1 MSALAP
7 KSRTASTTEM
17 TEYVLPQHANVFGT
31 VFGGQIMAWVD
42 ICAAICAQRHSS
54 RPCVTAFVDDLLF
67 KRPVRVGQLVRLRA
81 QVQATFRTSMEI
93 EVAVSGEDMMTGE
106 HWPTVQCFVTFV
118 ALDDNRRP
126 TPVAPLL
133 QETDEHRG
141 AEAAAEE
148 RRRARLARR

>member
-1 MSALAP
+1 
-7 KSRTASTTEM
+7 
-17 TEYVLPQHANVFGT
+17 
-31 VFGGQIMAWVD
+31 
-42 ICAAICAQRHSS
+42 
-54 RPCVTAFVDDLLF
+54 
-67 KRPVRVGQLVRLRA
+67 
-81 QVQATFRTSMEI
+81 
-93 EVAVSGEDMMTGE
+93 VSGEDMMTGE